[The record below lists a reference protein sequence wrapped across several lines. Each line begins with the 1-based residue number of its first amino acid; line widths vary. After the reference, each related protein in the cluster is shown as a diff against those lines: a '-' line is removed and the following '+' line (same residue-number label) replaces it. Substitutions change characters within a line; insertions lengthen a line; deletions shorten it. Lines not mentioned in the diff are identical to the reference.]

1 MADNYLEEKFE
12 AYEAKKAAWQKKRKT
27 AGKKASPVRG
37 ESMLEAD
44 TKDVRYNVADNEDPA
59 RD

>member
-1 MADNYLEEKFE
+1 MLFRS
-12 AYEAKKAAWQKKRKT
+12 AWQKKRKV

-37 ESMLEAD
+37 ESTLEAD
-44 TKDVRYNVADNEDPA
+44 TKDVRYDVADNEDPA

>member
-12 AYEAKKAAWQKKRKT
+12 AYEAKKAAWQRKRKMT
-27 AGKKASPVRG
+27 GKKASPVRG
-37 ESMLEAD
+37 DSTLEAD
-44 TKDVRYNVADNEDPA
+44 TKDIRDNVAENEPD

>member
-12 AYEAKKAAWQKKRKT
+12 AYEAKKAAWQRKRKT
-27 AGKKASPVRG
+27 AGQKASPVRN
-37 ESMLEAD
+37 ESIREAD
-44 TKDVRYNVADNEDPA
+44 SKDVRDDVAENEPD

>member
-12 AYEAKKAAWQKKRKT
+12 AYEAKKAAWLKKRKT
-27 AGKKASPVRG
+27 GGKKASPVHG
-37 ESMLEAD
+37 ESVKEAD
-44 TKDVRYNVADNEDPA
+44 TKDVRYDVADNEDPA